1 MPALTAASLQAID
14 DQIPTLIE
22 HETVLLLETSID
34 YQPPL
39 GIDEISGIDLGVGP
53 QTFTEFVVTRPRFVP
68 KVCLDGTA
76 CT

>member
-1 MPALTAASLQAID
+1 
-14 DQIPTLIE
+14 
-22 HETVLLLETSID
+22 
-34 YQPPL
+34 L